1 MKKLYRIFLS
11 LMIILSLSLIA
22 AGCGHEHD
30 FDDWEIEKEP
40 SCTEEGLQVRV
51 CLDCDY
57 EKTKKIPATGHQEG
71 EWITDREA
79 TCTADGSKRQVCSLC
94 SETIKTETLPAV
106 GNHDYSEKITAEASC
121 ISDGT
126 ITFTC
131 SRCSDSYVEPFPAQI
146 YTATELYELYKNSV
160 GEIITYD
167 KSGSE
172 LALGTG
178 FVYTDDGRIITNC
191 HVIEYA
197 YSAAITING
206 TRYQIQQVLAYDK
219 DIDLAVLKISAQNL
233 SPVKLCDLSHS
244 VGEVAYALGSS
255 KGLTATFSDGIITYT
270 DRIIDGV
277 RYTQHDAPISSGN
290 SGGPLI
296 NKYGEVIG
304 INTWT
309 VRESQNLNFAI
320 CTSELDN
327 LRYST
332 PLTMAQFYEKE
343 STAFLR
349 LKNYIQSNGTYS
361 SSDDAYVLVCD
372 EFYSANGEYKYTRMA
387 YYYISDGTIT
397 LDLAINDGEDWV
409 YFEIDEDL
417 AGAYF
422 WEYFNDDGFSMY
434 GTIYA
439 ATYDEDTW
447 LGYSYTDIPSAI
459 VDGTRNLASSMV
471 DHICGMI
478 SEDFAAIGVTA
489 KDLGFLLYS

>member
-1 MKKLYRIFLS
+1 MMKKLHRIFLA
-11 LMIILSLSLIA
+11 LTIILSLSLIA

-40 SCTEEGLQVRV
+40 SCTEDGLQVRV

-79 TCTADGSKRQVCSLC
+79 TCTVDGSKHQVCSLC

-106 GNHDYSEKITAEASC
+106 GSHDYSEKITAEASC

-131 SRCSDSYVEPFPAQI
+131 SRCNDSYIEPFPAQI

-178 FVYTDDGRIITNC
+178 FVYTDDGRIITNY

-219 DIDLAVLKISAQNL
+219 DIDLAVLKVSAQNL

-244 VGEVAYALGSS
+244 VGEVVYALGSS
-255 KGLTATFSDGIITYT
+255 KGLTATFSDGIITYA
-270 DRIIDGV
+270 DRYLDGV

-327 LRYST
+327 LRYSS

-343 STAFLR
+343 CDIFTR
-349 LKNYIQSNGTYS
+349 LKNYIISKGS
-361 SSDDAYVLVCD
+361 FDSSDNAYRMVIGSTLSD
-372 EFYSANGEYKYTRMA
+372 QGREYTRLA
-387 YYYISDGTIT
+387 YYYPSEDIIT
-397 LDLAINDGEDWV
+397 LDLAVDEGAYWV
-409 YFEIDEDL
+409 YFEIDNLVD
-417 AGAYF
+417 GIYH
-422 WEYFNDDGFSMY
+422 WEYFDENDYSMY
-434 GTIYA
+434 GTLYA

-447 LGYSYTDIPSAI
+447 LGYSYCNVPSALTES
-459 VDGTRNLASSMV
+459 VRDLASSMV
-471 DHICGMI
+471 HGLCFAIDSDLSAI
-478 SEDFAAIGVTA
+478 SITA
-489 KDLGFLLYS
+489 KDLGFVRYS